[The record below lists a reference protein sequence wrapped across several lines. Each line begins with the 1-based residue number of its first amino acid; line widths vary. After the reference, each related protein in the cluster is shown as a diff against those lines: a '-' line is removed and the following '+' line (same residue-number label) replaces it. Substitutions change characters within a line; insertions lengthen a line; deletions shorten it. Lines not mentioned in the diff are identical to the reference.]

1 MLRSVRLPVDVMSAS
16 PRGRERMR
24 PVNTDDPGADPLG
37 DDIIAR
43 PPVAVAERDEPR
55 GMRNLIEWIVI
66 IAIAIGFAFLVRGVA
81 FQTFYIPSESMVP
94 RLQTDDRVLVN
105 KLAYDFRDPHRGDVV
120 VFSTPPGSHIN
131 DMADLVKRIVGMPGE
146 TIQGRD
152 GHIYIDGKLLSEP
165 YLPSSVQSKDFG
177 PVKIPA
183 NSYFMLGDNR
193 QYSNDST
200 VWGPANRNLFVGP
213 VFATIW
219 PLNRVDIPGWI
230 WIIPLALAI
239 GGIVYLVVR
248 TRDRGATA

>member
-1 MLRSVRLPVDVMSAS
+1 MRRVD
-16 PRGRERMR
+16 
-24 PVNTDDPGADPLG
+24 TDEPGADPIG
-37 DDIIAR
+37 DDLIAS
-43 PPVAVAERDEPR
+43 PPVAVAAKDESHG
-55 GMRNLIEWIVI
+55 GMRNLVEWIVI

-105 KLAYDFRDPHRGDVV
+105 KLAYDLRDPHRGDVV
-120 VFSTPPGSHIN
+120 VFSTPPGSNIS

-146 TIQGRD
+146 TIQGRG
-152 GHIYIDGKLLSEP
+152 GHVYINGKVLAEP
-165 YLPSSVQSKDFG
+165 YLPPDVQSKDFG
-177 PVKIPA
+177 PVKVPA

-219 PLNRVDIPGWI
+219 PLDRLDIPGWI
-230 WIIPLALAI
+230 WIIPIALAV
-239 GGIVYLVVR
+239 GGVVYLLIR
-248 TRDRGATA
+248 ARSRRHPA